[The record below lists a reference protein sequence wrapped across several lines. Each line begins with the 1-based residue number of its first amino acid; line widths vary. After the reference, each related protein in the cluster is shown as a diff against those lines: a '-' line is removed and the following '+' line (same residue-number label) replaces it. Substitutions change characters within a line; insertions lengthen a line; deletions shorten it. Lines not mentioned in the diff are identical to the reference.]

1 MLIDTDQQFVAFLER
16 CKKSPYIAI
25 DTEFLREKTYYP
37 KLCLLQMGIE
47 NEIAIVDPF
56 KIRNLAALADVLV
69 DPSIVKIFHACS
81 QDVEILYHETGVVPS
96 PIFDTQI
103 AAAVLG
109 KTQQASYSSL
119 VSQYCDVNLPKKDS
133 FTDWSQRPLSDS
145 QIHYAADDVKYL
157 PQIYYEMLAQLKKKN
172 RLSWLGETFADLS
185 KKEKYE
191 IDPRV
196 RYKKLKRVNQ
206 LNARQQAAA
215 REFAAWREL
224 QAQRLNIPRKW
235 VVSDEQI
242 VEACRREARTL
253 DELYMVRGM
262 KESLKTS
269 DARKVLAALIVGLD
283 CPQSELPD
291 VRPKSKNENN
301 VDVILDVMNALVRM
315 RAREHEIAPQ
325 TLAPQA
331 ELLKLA
337 RGHYDDSELMQGW
350 RYTLVGKDL
359 RTLLEGGFA
368 LQIHDGN
375 LEIIS
380 LHEAQ

>member
-1 MLIDTDQQFVAFLER
+1 MLIDTDQQFIAFLER

-56 KIRNLAALADVLV
+56 KIRNLTALADVLV
-69 DPSIVKIFHACS
+69 DPNIVKIFHACS

-157 PQIYYEMLAQLKKKN
+157 PQIYYEMLAQLKRKN
-172 RLSWLGETFADLS
+172 RLSWLEETFADLS

-269 DARKVLAALIVGLD
+269 DARKVLAALIAGLD

-291 VRPKSKNENN
+291 VRPKSKNESN

-375 LEIIS
+375 LEIID
-380 LHEAQ
+380 LHEA

>member
-157 PQIYYEMLAQLKKKN
+157 PQIYYEMLAQLKRKN
-172 RLSWLGETFADLS
+172 RLSWLEETFADLS

-269 DARKVLAALIVGLD
+269 DARKVLAALIAGLD

-291 VRPKSKNENN
+291 VRPKSKNESN

-375 LEIIS
+375 LEIID
-380 LHEAQ
+380 LHEA

>member
-1 MLIDTDQQFVAFLER
+1 MLIDTDQQFIAFLER

-157 PQIYYEMLAQLKKKN
+157 PQIYYEMLAQLKRKN
-172 RLSWLGETFADLS
+172 RLSWLEETFADLS

-269 DARKVLAALIVGLD
+269 DARKVLAALIAGLD

-291 VRPKSKNENN
+291 VRPKSKNESN

-375 LEIIS
+375 LEIID
-380 LHEAQ
+380 LHEA

>member
-172 RLSWLGETFADLS
+172 RLSWLEETFADLS

-269 DARKVLAALIVGLD
+269 EARKVLAALIVGLD

>member
-172 RLSWLGETFADLS
+172 RLSWLEETFADLS

-269 DARKVLAALIVGLD
+269 EARRVLAVLIAGLD

>member
-1 MLIDTDQQFVAFLER
+1 MLIDTDQQFIAFLER

-56 KIRNLAALADVLV
+56 KIRNLTALADVLV

-172 RLSWLGETFADLS
+172 RLSWLEETFADLS

-269 DARKVLAALIVGLD
+269 DARKVLAALIAGLD

-291 VRPKSKNENN
+291 VRPKSKNESN

-375 LEIIS
+375 LEIID
-380 LHEAQ
+380 LHEA

>member
-56 KIRNLAALADVLV
+56 KIRNLAALSDVLV

-172 RLSWLGETFADLS
+172 RLSWLEETFADLS

-269 DARKVLAALIVGLD
+269 DARKVLAALIAGLD

>member
-47 NEIAIVDPF
+47 DEIAIVDPF

-172 RLSWLGETFADLS
+172 RLSWLEETFADLS

-269 DARKVLAALIVGLD
+269 DARKVLAALIAGLD

-291 VRPKSKNENN
+291 VRPKSKNESN